1 VRQATIAAVLAM
13 QFEGRRRT
21 SNVPNLT
28 PLIDIVFLLLVFF
41 MLTSHFVRDEVLSIN
56 LPEAQSSEALDEPQQ
71 IEIIINEAGEY
82 SINSQIIPLEALETV
97 LVEELQKQTEK
108 VVRIRGDKN
117 VDLGIAIG
125 AFDAAR
131 KAGASGVDIVTMEP
145 KSSAQT
151 VKTQPTNTNK

>member
-1 VRQATIAAVLAM
+1 M

-21 SNVPNLT
+21 SHVPNLT

-41 MLTSHFVRDEVLSIN
+41 MLTSHFVRDEVIN
-56 LPEAQSSEALDEPQQ
+56 IDLPEADSGEALDEPQQ

-82 SINSQIIPLEALETV
+82 LIHSEIVTLEALE
-97 LVEELQKQTEK
+97 LLLIEELKEQKEK
-108 VVRIRGDKN
+108 VVRIRGDEN

-131 KAGASGVDIVTMEP
+131 KAGASGVDIVTIDYPATPESP
-145 KSSAQT
+145 PAALPDSSQL
-151 VKTQPTNTNK
+151 K

>member
-1 VRQATIAAVLAM
+1 MALRM

-21 SNVPNLT
+21 STVPNLT

-41 MLTSHFVRDEVLSIN
+41 MLTSHFVRDEVLNID
-56 LPEAQSSEALDEPQQ
+56 LPEADSGDALDAPQQ
-71 IEIIINEAGEY
+71 IEVLITEEGTY
-82 SINSQIIPLEALETV
+82 SINSQIVTLEALEAI
-97 LVEELQKQTEK
+97 LSDKIKDQKEK

-131 KAGASGVDIVTMEP
+131 KAGASGVDIVTIEHPSAP
-145 KSSAQT
+145 KASD
-151 VKTQPTNTNK
+151 NH

>member
-1 VRQATIAAVLAM
+1 MALHM

-21 SNVPNLT
+21 STVPNLT

-41 MLTSHFVRDEVLSIN
+41 MLTSHFVRDEVLNID
-56 LPEAQSSEALDEPQQ
+56 LPEADSGEALDEPQQ
-71 IEIIINEAGEY
+71 IEVIITEEGQY
-82 SINSQIIPLEALETV
+82 SINSQIVTLESLENI
-97 LVEELQKQTEK
+97 LVDKIKDQEEK

-131 KAGASGVDIVTMEP
+131 KAGASGVDIVTIDHKVAP
-145 KSSAQT
+145 QSLK
-151 VKTQPTNTNK
+151 

>member
-1 VRQATIAAVLAM
+1 M

-41 MLTSHFVRDEVLSIN
+41 MLTSHFVRDEVLNID
-56 LPEAQSSEALDEPQQ
+56 LPEADSGEALDEPQQ
-71 IEIIINEAGEY
+71 VEVIINEDGEY
-82 SINSQIIPLEALETV
+82 SVNSQLVSLEALEQLLIT
-97 LVEELQKQTEK
+97 ELSEQKEK
-108 VVRIRGDKN
+108 VVRIRGDEN

-131 KAGASGVDIVTMEP
+131 KAGASGVDIVTIEHP
-145 KSSAQT
+145 VTQASAQSSDH
-151 VKTQPTNTNK
+151 

>member
-1 VRQATIAAVLAM
+1 M

-41 MLTSHFVRDEVLSIN
+41 MLTSHFVRDEVLNID
-56 LPEAQSSEALDEPQQ
+56 LPEADSGEALDEPQQ

-82 SINSQIIPLEALETV
+82 LINSQIATLETLESLLIEALKE
-97 LVEELQKQTEK
+97 QKEK
-108 VVRIRGDKN
+108 VVRIRSDEN

-131 KAGASGVDIVTMEP
+131 KAGASGVDIVTIDHP
-145 KSSAQT
+145 ATSTPPPIVLPDSS
-151 VKTQPTNTNK
+151 NN